1 MMKNKLEIIVIA
13 IVNILLLIISAFLV
27 KNQLEQMNSL
37 LALIAFNLFVM
48 AIKK

>member
-1 MMKNKLEIIVIA
+1 MTKNKLEIIVTA
-13 IVNILLLIISAFLV
+13 IVNILILISSAFLV